1 MTNIF
6 RNNESAEN
14 IFEIKS
20 AENEIVDDKFDEF
33 VPSSS
38 EMEGFRIVKSSDK
51 QKETFDQEFFD
62 YFVDFSIQEL

>member
-20 AENEIVDDKFDEF
+20 AENEIVDDNFDEF

-38 EMEGFRIVKSSDK
+38 EMEGFRIVKSTDK
-51 QKETFDQEFFD
+51 QKETFDQEC
-62 YFVDFSIQEL
+62 FVCLIDFSIQEL